1 MAVTAA
7 ATGAATGVTTEVD
20 ARIGDYVDQRADE
33 MISFLQTVVS
43 TRSLWG
49 DVPQLASMARILG
62 ERMALA
68 GVAVTYPDSGTP
80 GAPNVLAFTGNA
92 ESTRCLLF
100 NGHFDVYPPSKS
112 WSFDPFSTP
121 IKDGKLYG
129 PGSTDMKGGTTA
141 MVVATTV
148 LSALG
153 LPKNGKVALLAVP
166 NHFEGGEGTR
176 RALDA
181 GLKAEAAIV
190 CEPTDLDICSSQ
202 RGILYMLV
210 HVKGVSAHTT
220 HTAVGVNAIEKAIPF
235 MQALRSPDFLKP
247 AYDEYGPQKILNIAM
262 IEGGL
267 RRCLIPEHCTIT
279 LDVRFSPSA
288 TANEVLAD
296 VRHVIAECVRR
307 DPAFRATVEPHETC
321 VRNPR
326 SPMDWIRHPINDA
339 IAAAHNAFAATEAR
353 HTCHP
358 AWPDTPVF
366 NERGIPAITYGP
378 GSKYCYWD
386 DEYVPTGEYLQAIKV
401 YAATAA
407 RWFDHPR

>member
-1 MAVTAA
+1 MAR
-7 ATGAATGVTTEVD
+7 TGIE
-20 ARIGDYVDQRADE
+20 ARIGDHVDRHADE
-33 MISFLQTVVS
+33 MIGFLRTVVS

-49 DVPQLASMARILG
+49 NVEQLAAMGKILG
-62 ERMALA
+62 ERMAAA
-68 GVAVTYPDSGTP
+68 GIEVSYPDSGTP
-80 GAPNVLAFTGNA
+80 GAPNVLAWTGNRA
-92 ESTRCLLF
+92 SPRTLLF
-100 NGHFDVYPPSKS
+100 NGHFDVYPPSES

-121 IKDGKLYG
+121 LKDGKLFG
-129 PGSTDMKGGTTA
+129 PGSSDMKGGTTA

-153 LPKNGKVALLAVP
+153 LPTNGKVALLAVP

-181 GLKAEAAIV
+181 GLEAEAAII
-190 CEPTDLDICSSQ
+190 CEPTDLDICSAQ

-220 HTAVGVNAIEKAIPF
+220 HTEVGVNAIEKAIPF
-235 MQALRSPDFLKP
+235 MQALRSPEFLKP
-247 AYDEYGPQKILNIAM
+247 DHDAAGPQKILNIAM

-288 TANEVLAD
+288 TAEQVLAD
-296 VRHVIAECVRR
+296 VQKVIDECARR
-307 DPAFRATVEPHETC
+307 DPKFRATVEPHATC
-321 VRNPR
+321 LRNPR
-326 SPMDWIRHPINDA
+326 SPMDWIKHPINDA
-339 IAAAHNAFAATEAR
+339 LATAHNAFVSTPVKHA
-353 HTCHP
+353 CHP

-366 NERGIPAITYGP
+366 NERGIPAVTYGP
-378 GSKYCYWD
+378 GSKHCYWD
-386 DEYVPTGEYLQAIKV
+386 DEYVRTDEYLNAIKV

-407 RWFDHPR
+407 RWFDSRH

>member
-1 MAVTAA
+1 
-7 ATGAATGVTTEVD
+7 
-20 ARIGDYVDQRADE
+20 
-33 MISFLQTVVS
+33 
-43 TRSLWG
+43 
-49 DVPQLASMARILG
+49 
-62 ERMALA
+62 
-68 GVAVTYPDSGTP
+68 
-80 GAPNVLAFTGNA
+80 
-92 ESTRCLLF
+92 
-100 NGHFDVYPPSKS
+100 
-112 WSFDPFSTP
+112 
-121 IKDGKLYG
+121 
-129 PGSTDMKGGTTA
+129 MKGGTTA

-148 LSALG
+148 LAALG

-181 GLKAEAAIV
+181 GLTAEAAIV

-235 MQALRSPDFLKP
+235 MQALRSPAFLKP
-247 AYDEYGPQKILNIAM
+247 DHDEYGPQKILNIAM

-288 TANEVLAD
+288 TADEVLAD
-296 VRHVIAECVRR
+296 VRKSSPTA
-307 DPAFRATVEPHETC
+307 PAAI
-321 VRNPR
+321 PR
-326 SPMDWIRHPINDA
+326 SGRPWSRTRRACAIRAARCRRVRHPINDA
-339 IAAAHNAFAATEAR
+339 LAMAHNAFAATPAR
-353 HTCHP
+353 HACHP

-386 DEYVPTGEYLQAIKV
+386 DEYVPTDEYLKAIKV

-407 RWFDHPR
+407 RWFDRPRR